1 MRAKPKLIRPTNQ
14 EDAAINRGIAQD
26 LDSPEWTEDD
36 FRAARPASEAV
47 PEVVA
52 DYTRR
57 TRGPQRAPTKT
68 LVSLR
73 VDRDVIDRLRAS
85 GRGWQARANAALRRA
100 VLGE

>member
-1 MRAKPKLIRPTNQ
+1 MRAKPRLIRPTSQ

-26 LDSPEWTEDD
+26 LDSPEWSEED
-36 FRAARPASEAV
+36 FRTARPASEAV

-52 DYTRR
+52 DYVRR
-57 TRGPQRAPTKT
+57 TRGPQRAPTKA